1 VQTLGFRSTR
11 NRDLIFFCNVADIKY
26 DSVHTCLTNT
36 FTSDNSSNCC
46 NGHWQRMW
54 CEKNKAIVDIK
65 LHRYSHVFLFH
76 FTCIYCSQWKKTHWI
91 LSIFV
96 IRKLESIVAY
106 HMSLTAQHAVYHP
119 YRKLPKWQNR
129 YYWNKKKF
137 ILRLIT
143 ITVNWNSATKW
154 WSGMHLL
161 GKLKTFLFCKSFPP

>member
-1 VQTLGFRSTR
+1 MQTLGFRSTR

-76 FTCIYCSQWKKTHWI
+76 FTCIYCSQWKKNPLDFINLCYQKTRVHRSLPYVI
-91 LSIFV
+91 NCTTRCLSPLQKITEMT
-96 IRKLESIVAY
+96 KPL
-106 HMSLTAQHAVYHP
+106 LLKQ
-119 YRKLPKWQNR
+119 
-129 YYWNKKKF
+129 KKIHIATNNNNCQLKF
-137 ILRLIT
+137 SHKMMVR
-143 ITVNWNSATKW
+143 NAFA
-154 WSGMHLL
+154 GEA
-161 GKLKTFLFCKSFPP
+161 